1 MNTLQPGDGYTFRDS
16 SSGVSIDITKPWTPA
31 TDGGTGLMTGI
42 SLPKFPNPPQPPSG
56 LLVPTPVKPL
66 QFQCNTFVAPLSG
79 VPTPMIQIAMGSVTY
94 TQSLMP
100 YIKTGAF
107 SDYRQAFINFAAVV
121 SEGVIPVPIVSPG
134 SPYMLGGGGYAL
146 TGQGRWYVTLTKWD
160 VSAPTELGGLID
172 LEMPWVSIVKDDS
185 PEFSK
190 LFVDQGPSLYMNTT
204 NIQKMDGY
212 DNLEGGDLDWGHCHT
227 TYFNPKF
234 FGNQTRVL
242 AVIDSVPAVP
252 CTATITVLREGG
264 PAIGNE
270 VQTLTIT
277 GQYNAG
283 TVSFTYGPTQTTSQF
298 NPSTQTAY
306 DLQACL
312 NTIPLLMGNV
322 YVQQVATGV
331 YQIEFT
337 NTLRNTNV
345 QTLGVVSSLTS
356 FTNWYNVTQMHVGS
370 QTMEIPCELN
380 ATFLMNKEGVTEA
393 EDPYYLNE
401 AATPPWSHVVNLTD
415 ATAAAALAFTPG
427 FATPIVN
434 DLVPRAITTVPLN
447 YAEEGGCTPGENV
460 CKHPFYVHKVGE
472 VEGVAKWK
480 VCDGMVNNIS
490 PASIETTEFD
500 LNDGYIYLQIDYDA
514 VGKNFPSPGGV
525 YVFSS
530 LTLPTATTAYGI
542 VALAQITGGAV
553 TQLVTG
559 SLWGDRIQVGSGGTE
574 NAHYYYARV

>member
-16 SSGVSIDITKPWTPA
+16 SSGVTLSINKPWMPT
-31 TDGGTGLMTGI
+31 TDAGSGLMTGI
-42 SLPKFPNPPQPPSG
+42 NLPKFPNPPAPPTGMMPSQAR
-56 LLVPTPVKPL
+56 PL
-66 QFQCNTFVAPLSG
+66 QFQCNIFVAPLSG
-79 VPTPMIQIAMGSVTY
+79 VPTPMLQIAMGSVTY

-107 SDYRQAFINFAAVV
+107 SDYRQAFINFAAVM
-121 SEGVIPVPIVSPG
+121 SDGVIPVPIVQPN

-172 LEMPWVSIVKDDS
+172 LELPWLSIVKDDS
-185 PEFSK
+185 PIFST

-204 NIQKMDGY
+204 NVQKMEGY
-212 DNLEGGDLDWGHCHT
+212 AEVGGGDLDWGHCHT

-234 FGNQTRVL
+234 FGNQTRIL
-242 AVIDSVPAVP
+242 AVVDSVPATP
-252 CTATITVLREGG
+252 STAAIAVVREGG
-264 PAIGNE
+264 PGIGNE
-270 VQTLTIT
+270 IQTLTFL
-277 GQYNAG
+277 GQYNSG
-283 TVSFTYGPTQTTSQF
+283 TVSLTYLGTQTTTQF

-312 NTIPLLMGNV
+312 ETIPALTGNV
-322 YVQQVATGV
+322 FVQLIAPGV

-337 NTLRNTNV
+337 NVLRNTNV
-345 QTLGVVSSLTS
+345 PTLGVVSSLTS
-356 FTNWYNVTQMHVGS
+356 FTNWYAVTQMHVGS
-370 QTMEIPCELN
+370 QTMDIPCELN

-401 AATPPWSHVVNLTD
+401 NATPPWSNVVNLTD
-415 ATAAAALAFTPG
+415 ATAAAALAFVPG
-427 FATPIVN
+427 FATPLVN
-434 DLVPRAITTVPLN
+434 DLVPRVITTVPLE
-447 YAEEGGCTPGENV
+447 YAEEDGCNPEGGV

-480 VCDGMVNNIS
+480 VCTGTVNNII
-490 PASIETTEFD
+490 PASIDTTEFT

-525 YVFSS
+525 YVFSAS
-530 LTLPTATTAYGI
+530 TVPTETPSYGI
-542 VALAQITGGAV
+542 VVLAEIIGGSSN
-553 TQLVTG
+553 QLVTG
-559 SLWGDRIQVGSGGTE
+559 SLWGDRIQIGSGATE
-574 NAHYYYARV
+574 VAHYYYAGI